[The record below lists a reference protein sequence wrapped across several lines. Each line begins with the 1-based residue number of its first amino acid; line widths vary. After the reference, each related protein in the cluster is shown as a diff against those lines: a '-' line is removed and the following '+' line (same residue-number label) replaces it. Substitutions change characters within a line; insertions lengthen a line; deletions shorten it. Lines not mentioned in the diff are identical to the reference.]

1 MGELYHYGVKGMKW
15 GVRRRRGN
23 SAVASAKRMG
33 KTVSDNEKERREQMN
48 TISKR
53 KDVSFM
59 DRRIARYA
67 RKSPAQRMATVAV
80 NSVAKEALNS
90 TMRKENFSVRR
101 AIGSATNDFAV
112 KEVQAQSLSKK
123 YNKDGSGEGSKNN
136 ILTKE
141 VGIAVGYNV
150 TRNVMS
156 TTVNTLTGSTTTGK
170 AALDSLGNAVMKT
183 PYDDLFKK

>member
-23 SAVASAKRMG
+23 SVVTSVKRMG
-33 KTVSDNEKERREQMN
+33 KAVSDNDKERREQMK
-48 TISKR
+48 TVSRR

-59 DRRIARYA
+59 DRRIASYA

-90 TMRKENFSVRR
+90 AVRQEKFSVRR
-101 AIGSATNDFAV
+101 AVDSAANKFAV
-112 KEVQAQSLSKK
+112 KEIQAQSLSKK

-136 ILTKE
+136 IFTKE

-150 TRNVMS
+150 TRNVMA
-156 TTVNTLTGSTTTGK
+156 TTVNTLTGSTTAGK